1 MLVRRILSLT
11 ILYTLALLLYAL
23 APLLIAIT
31 ILLSIS
37 PKFRTLPHALMF
49 ALGFL
54 FYECLGV
61 VRLFWVWCR
70 YRHSAEFLPQ
80 NQHVQYWWAGG
91 LLNLGV
97 RIYSLDIS
105 VTGTDALSGPSALM
119 IARHTSIADTV
130 LPMLYFAEQRNE
142 GMRYILKQELTALPC
157 LDIAGHRLPNLFVD
171 RSGVDTD
178 KELAAVRQLT
188 ATAGPTESVLVYPEG
203 TRFTLDKQARL
214 RDSKPELVEQ
224 LERWPDLLPPR
235 LGGVS
240 AMLEANPGKDVVFLA
255 HVGFEGS
262 ASPHDLVNGSWR
274 KQSVRLHF
282 WRVPFADIPA
292 DTKAFIFE
300 HWDKMQQQVEQLTAS
315 KS

>member
-11 ILYTLALLLYAL
+11 ILYTLAFLLYAL
-23 APLLIAIT
+23 TPALVAIAL
-31 ILLSIS
+31 LLSIA
-37 PKFRTLPHALMF
+37 PRFRTLPHALMF

-54 FYECLGV
+54 FYECVGV

-91 LLNLGV
+91 LLGLGV
-97 RIYSLDIS
+97 RIYNLDVS
-105 VTGTDALSGPSALM
+105 VTGTDALSGSSALM

-130 LPMLYFAEQRNE
+130 LPMLYFARQRNE
-142 GMRYILKQELTALPC
+142 GMRYILKRELTVMPC

-171 RSGVDTD
+171 RSGFDTE
-178 KELAAVRQLT
+178 KELAAIRQLT

-203 TRFTLDKQARL
+203 TRFTLKKQAQL
-214 RDSKPELVEQ
+214 RNTKPELVDQ
-224 LERWPDLLPPR
+224 LERWPSLLPPR

-240 AMLEANPGKDVVFLA
+240 AMLQANPGKDVVFLA

-274 KQSVRLHF
+274 RQPVRLHF
-282 WRVPFADIPA
+282 WRVPYADIPA

-300 HWDKMQQQVEQLTAS
+300 NWDKMQHHVEQMTAFEG
-315 KS
+315 